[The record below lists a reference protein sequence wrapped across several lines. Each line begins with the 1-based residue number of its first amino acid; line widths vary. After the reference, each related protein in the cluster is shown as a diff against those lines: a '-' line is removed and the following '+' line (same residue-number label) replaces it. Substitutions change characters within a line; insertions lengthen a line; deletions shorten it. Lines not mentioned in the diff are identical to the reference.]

1 MYINCRFNYLLF
13 KCNAHFLSSKFY
25 SPGIVNG
32 AVSRVTSRAQLV
44 QHMIESTE
52 QIIQYL
58 HWVFLT
64 KNK

>member
-1 MYINCRFNYLLF
+1 MYINCRFNYLLY
-13 KCNAHFLSSKFY
+13 KHNAHFLSSKFY
-25 SPGIVNG
+25 SSGIVNG
-32 AVSRVTSRAQLV
+32 AVSRVVGRAELV

>member
-13 KCNAHFLSSKFY
+13 KYNAHFLSSKFC
-25 SPGIVNG
+25 SPGIVTG